1 MKRIFST
8 LSFIAIVIALTVG
21 CDKTD
26 ENEVPNIPLE
36 VSTQSVSVE
45 KGKVFPE
52 AKKGGNKSNEKYDLN
67 SVPEPPM
74 PSKKKKDGAV
84 APTITAGSGDY
95 SVSILNKNIA
105 TIVLK
110 ENNAAIYVTGVE
122 VGTTTIVVTDNYT
135 KQTKE
140 IGVKVTAA
148 KQGGNN
154 GNNNGGGKG
163 GNNGGGKKK

>member
-1 MKRIFST
+1 M
-8 LSFIAIVIALTVG
+8 
-21 CDKTD
+21 
-26 ENEVPNIPLE
+26 
-36 VSTQSVSVE
+36 
-45 KGKVFPE
+45 
-52 AKKGGNKSNEKYDLN
+52 
-67 SVPEPPM
+67 
-74 PSKKKKDGAV
+74 
-84 APTITAGSGDY
+84 
-95 SVSILNKNIA
+95 
-105 TIVLK
+105 
-110 ENNAAIYVTGVE
+110 YVTGVE

>member
-1 MKRIFST
+1 M
-8 LSFIAIVIALTVG
+8 
-21 CDKTD
+21 
-26 ENEVPNIPLE
+26 
-36 VSTQSVSVE
+36 
-45 KGKVFPE
+45 
-52 AKKGGNKSNEKYDLN
+52 
-67 SVPEPPM
+67 
-74 PSKKKKDGAV
+74 
-84 APTITAGSGDY
+84 
-95 SVSILNKNIA
+95 
-105 TIVLK
+105 VLK